1 MTFKEAFEAMKHGA
15 KVKLPSWAGYWF
27 WSVPAQ
33 SILMHTKDGNDIDIR
48 QTEIPDYTFGNIG
61 SDEWIFATGENCPA
75 LGGMNM
81 FSFSEA
87 IKQVKKKRKVTR
99 FLHGTEWHLQLA
111 YGDYSFAHG
120 REEFRFTSGD
130 TIIVLV
136 HDGDKDVCGREK
148 AEQYVPTQ
156 EDMLAEDWGFAE
168 QED

>member
-33 SILMHTKDGNDIDIR
+33 SILMHTKDGKDIDVR
-48 QTEIPDYTFGNIG
+48 STENVDYTFTNIC

-99 FLHGTEWHLQLA
+99 LLHGTEWHLQLA
-111 YGDYSFAHG
+111 YGDYRFALG
-120 REEFRFTSGD
+120 KEECRFTSGNA
-130 TIIVLV
+130 IIVLAR
-136 HDGDKDVCGREK
+136 DCDKDVCGREK

-156 EDMLAEDWGFAE
+156 EDMLAEDWVFAE
-168 QED
+168 